1 MSNPVKGKGFYQ
13 LRDKRS
19 AYPFTL
25 QGCPTE
31 HVKKLKLR
39 KSGKMGK
46 VPNDLTFSCGQD
58 INIMSTKIT
67 RVEP

>member
-13 LRDKRS
+13 LRGKRS

-31 HVKKLKLR
+31 HVKKFKLR
-39 KSGKMGK
+39 KSSKIGK
-46 VPNDLTFSCGQD
+46 VPSDLTFSCGQD
-58 INIMSTKIT
+58 INIRQTKIT
-67 RVEP
+67 TVEP